1 MTTRMRVSVWG
12 LLGLLAVLTG
22 CPWSTPD
29 VRVDLSAR
37 VGCGPGGGPTVD
49 AEVRAEPPTTLL
61 VDVVYGGRVVASRL
75 VDVGTSPTEL
85 QLVPA
90 YPRDTPPRR
99 VLAEAV
105 ARARARD
112 GASRRLLA
120 ETPIGPLRRPC
131 Y

>member
-12 LLGLLAVLTG
+12 LLGLLAVLAG

-37 VGCGPGGGPTVD
+37 VGGGPGGGPT
-49 AEVRAEPPTTLL
+49 
-61 VDVVYGGRVVASRL
+61 
-75 VDVGTSPTEL
+75 PTEL

-105 ARARARD
+105 ARARD